1 VSECSKSQTPKR
13 VKGLFDEGDRIEG
26 RGRRVWKELTKSL
39 PLLVAEVKFIFEV
52 RGVEQIDSCLVEEGE
67 LAEGKGVVVKACM
80 GSISVR
86 EREAAISRD
95 LVAEGSMGEDTKCPL
110 VIKCTSKRQS
120 G

>member
-1 VSECSKSQTPKR
+1 V
-13 VKGLFDEGDRIEG
+13 
-26 RGRRVWKELTKSL
+26 TKLL

-52 RGVEQIDSCLVEEGE
+52 CGVRGVEQINSCLVEEGE